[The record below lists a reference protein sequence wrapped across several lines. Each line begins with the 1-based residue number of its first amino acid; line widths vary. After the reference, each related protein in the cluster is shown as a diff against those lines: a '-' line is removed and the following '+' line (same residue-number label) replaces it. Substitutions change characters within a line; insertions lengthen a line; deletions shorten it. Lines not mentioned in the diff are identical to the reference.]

1 MFNKKLLT
9 FLLFVFSISSN
20 FAQFTDVINSNRP
33 GKSMSAFSVGKTI
46 IQAEMGVNYN
56 KETDEN
62 ADYDGKIWS
71 SDLTLRYGVLYEQL
85 EVLANLDYLNETRS
99 TSFSD
104 IKESG
109 LKKVTLGAKYLVYD
123 PDRDYEKKPNLYS
136 WKANHQFNWRQFIP
150 AVALYGGINFN
161 LARDKFQRL
170 DIPKD
175 NSFSLKGMILTQ
187 NQFGRYTFLTNI
199 IVDKFPSQTMS
210 FDYVLTMTRGFNSR
224 VSGFFEIQGL
234 NDNYY
239 RDNFLRVGAAY
250 LLKQNLQIDASVGR
264 NFKGDPSIIFG
275 GIGAS
280 WRFDANY
287 EDIFLRIPKEDKRS
301 KLDKKSDKLKDKKKE
316 KSKKRLDSIEDEK
329 PK

>member
-62 ADYDGKIWS
+62 ADYDGEIWS
-71 SDLTLRYGVLYEQL
+71 SDLTLRYGILYEQL

-175 NSFSLKGMILTQ
+175 NGFSLKGMILTQ

-316 KSKKRLDSIEDEK
+316 KSKKRLDAIEDEK